1 MSDITQV
8 KAQLE
13 KTSIELSIYTGIC
26 HASSQY
32 KAMIDAENKY
42 NQLSKQLWKLHEE
55 KIENE
60 YQLNKQILI
69 DLGFECRISES
80 YYIVHE
86 NTPQL
91 PFDNIEYLSS
101 HFSEM
106 IAWTRAYEKWSSL
119 TIDEQNELIR

>member
-1 MSDITQV
+1 MSELAQTTR
-8 KAQLE
+8 QLE
-13 KTSIELSIYTGIC
+13 EAVEALKLATALCY
-26 HASSQY
+26 ASSQY